1 MKKAPMTR
9 WTDTQKKPKVSTP
22 EETTQ
27 RSGPVPK
34 VVAPPETKE
43 VKATLPT
50 MTVEVKKT

>member
-1 MKKAPMTR
+1 MTR

-22 EETTQ
+22 EETNQ